1 MGVSE
6 GIGGVLGKAVRG
18 GSRGR
23 KAVSVHPTDRVLK
36 VRVRAAIIYVYYYL
50 SLFLFLIAFELVS
63 S

>member
-36 VRVRAAIIYVYYYL
+36 VRAAIIYVYYYL